1 MESTYGST
9 GAQSTA
15 VGRAEFYYPNRKER
29 WKLMVILYPL
39 LGALLNVIIIMC
51 NIKLLTTLPNDA
63 TMMMVYAFGGT
74 TVLALVYSLSF
85 YGILGIEA
93 NETVYVRLKADGSYW
108 RIILS
113 QFARIEGIKLPGVN
127 MLYIKN
133 PAKLSPDQKEQLEG
147 MLYTAIVNSSTSGK
161 RYGPTLTQM
170 GNVTLERDKD
180 WYRKVSYWDYRGAR
194 CGVNVAKIFDGLSF
208 GGERPLNTKR
218 LAAKSVLLT
227 VVIVAVLSGLLF
239 MAQSGQTIKLPQN
252 DIQKEQQPKAEQPQE
267 QGDTEHTVNGV
278 TLTMPKAF
286 TAEDGNLFFNAHKS
300 QMYTVA
306 VLTLEDG
313 QSFSDIVQTIQ
324 TDAQTVPGFVSL
336 NQMVEDS
343 DYGNMVDAKNAPC
356 QYNLFSMVNSGDFV
370 CHQGVLYWPD
380 TNQVF
385 SIMGAAGD
393 KKLDNDVKKQTQLI
407 LLSAYKANLD

>member
-1 MESTYGST
+1 MESTHGST
-9 GAQSTA
+9 GAQST
-15 VGRAEFYYPNRKER
+15 VFGRAEFYYPNRKER

-39 LGALLNVIIIMC
+39 LAALLNVIIIMC
-51 NIKLLTTLPNDA
+51 NIRLLTTLPSNA
-63 TMMMVYAFGGT
+63 SMMMVYAFAGT

-133 PAKLSPDQKEQLEG
+133 PAKLSPDQKERLEG

-161 RYGPTLTQM
+161 HYGPTLTQM
-170 GNVTLERDKD
+170 GNVVLERDKD
-180 WYRKVSYWDYRGAR
+180 WYRKVSYWDYNGVRR
-194 CGVNVAKIFDGLSF
+194 GVNVAKIFDGLSF

-218 LAAKSVLLT
+218 LATKSALLA
-227 VVIVAVLSGLLF
+227 VGIVAVLSGLLF
-239 MAQSGQTIKLPQN
+239 MAQNGQTIKLPQN
-252 DIQKEQQPKAEQPQE
+252 NTQKEQQPPKAEQPQE

-278 TLTMPKAF
+278 TLTMPEAF
-286 TAEDGNLFFNAHKS
+286 TAEDGNLFFNADKS

-306 VLTLEDG
+306 VLTLEEG

-336 NQMVEDS
+336 SQMVEDS

-356 QYNLFSMVNSGDFV
+356 KYNLFSMVNSGDFV
-370 CHQGVLYWPD
+370 CHQGVLYWPE

-393 KKLDNDVKKQTQLI
+393 KKLDSDVKKQTQLI
-407 LLSAYKANLD
+407 LLSAYLAQ